1 MQKKAPETTQPVPVE
16 VDFGAYRV
24 GDPEEFGRNMLKLM
38 EEGSKL
44 LSDLLGRSNGNGG
57 PYSMASE
64 TSEAIK
70 LFSEVAQHWLT
81 DPGKVTATQSALL
94 RDYLQLAGATAQ
106 RMGGAEALPVAA
118 PEAGDNRFNDPEWS
132 RNPYFDFWKQA
143 YLITTR
149 WLDQVLDE
157 TEGLDERT
165 RQRAEFYLKQMASAL
180 SPTNFPVTNPVVLRE
195 TLASNG
201 RNLLHGMAN
210 FMHDLKKSGDVLS
223 ISQTD
228 VEAFEVGRNIA
239 TSPGKVVFQNEL
251 IQLIQY
257 APSTE
262 SVHATPLLIVP
273 PWINK
278 FYILDLGPQKSFIR
292 YMVGKGFTVFIVS
305 WVNPDARLKDKT
317 FEEYMTEG
325 LLAATDA
332 VKRETSSEKINVIG
346 YCVGGTLL
354 GTTLAYLAA
363 RGEEPF
369 ASATFFA
376 AQVDFTKAGDLLLFI
391 DDTQLKALSEM
402 MAERGYLDGARM
414 ATVFNMLR
422 PKDLI
427 WPYIVNNYMLGKK
440 PFPFDLLFWNQ
451 DSTRMTPANH
461 NFYLR
466 EFYHENKLARGQMS
480 IGGVKLDLGK
490 VKLPIYELCA
500 KEDHIAPAKSVF
512 IGSRLFG
519 GPVTYVLAGSGHI
532 AGVINPPDKPKYQ
545 YWTNDKKAATL
556 EAWQESATEHP
567 GSWWP
572 HYAGWLAEH
581 SGAKVPARTPGA
593 KLGAIEDAPGSYVKT
608 KS

>member
-332 VKRETSSEKINVIG
+332 VKRETGSEKINVIG